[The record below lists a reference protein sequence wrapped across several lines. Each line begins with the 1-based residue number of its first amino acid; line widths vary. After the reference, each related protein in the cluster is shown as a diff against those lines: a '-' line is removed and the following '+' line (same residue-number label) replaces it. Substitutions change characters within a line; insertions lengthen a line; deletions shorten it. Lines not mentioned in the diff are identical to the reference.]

1 MSLKSLIRPFIGF
14 IFIFLVISACRPASD
29 ENTSVRPSATDPVTP
44 SPVAVATHR
53 IGVRTVNGAA
63 EFYDL
68 QSGNKFIPRGNNYI
82 RLQKVE
88 MTGGGSLQYHSTFN
102 DDLYDPARAET
113 ALAQMQ
119 ADGYNIVRVFI
130 QGSSAKGSVGSPEGG
145 ISASYAANLVD
156 FLNKAKAHN
165 IYVILTTD
173 SEPATDYYN
182 AILNS
187 SWSEDFSGCN
197 FNYMTQGG
205 VQVARQFWTDLIDE
219 LKRQNAP
226 LDAIFAY
233 ELRNELDF
241 DTSAK
246 PLSYTSG
253 TVQTANGQSYD
264 MASAEDKQRMM
275 DESLVY
281 WLDHVREA
289 ILKHDPTALVA
300 AGFIVPDEPNPWP
313 IAPRHIRTYPAVWQS
328 SLDFLDFHP
337 YPGGY
342 ALDKLA
348 ENYHMA
354 GMEEK
359 PVIMGEFG
367 TTRSSYTS
375 EASAARA
382 LHDWQVDSCNYG
394 FDGWLLWTWDSDEQ
408 PDFYPGVSG
417 EGSIDQVLCP
427 VNRADACQPGDF
439 DFFEYDLALNKTA
452 SASRSLPDQQPSALI
467 DGTANSS
474 WNAGGPPKQW
484 VQIDLDEAMTIG
496 KFRLTVAQSPAGD
509 TLHELWVGPRAKE
522 LSLLHTFEGYT
533 KDGDVLE
540 FQPDAPVENV
550 RIIRVVTVKS
560 PSWVA
565 WREIEALAP

>member
-1 MSLKSLIRPFIGF
+1 MSRKSLIRSFICS
-14 IFIFLVISACRPASD
+14 IFILLVVSTCRPAAD
-29 ENTSVRPSATDPVTP
+29 ESASARPPTTNPVTP
-44 SPVAVATHR
+44 PPLVASTHR
-53 IGVRTVNGAA
+53 IGVRTVDGIG

-68 QSGNKFIPRGNNYI
+68 QSGTKFIPRGNNYV
-82 RLQKVE
+82 RLEV
-88 MTGGGSLQYHSTFN
+88 MDMAGGNSLQYHSTFN
-102 DDLYDPARAET
+102 DNLYDPSHLEE
-113 ALAQMQ
+113 ALVRMQ
-119 ADGYNIVRVFI
+119 AEGYNMVRVFI
-130 QGSSAKGSVGSPEGG
+130 QGSSAKGSVGNPDGG

-156 FLNKAKAHN
+156 FLKKAQTHN
-165 IYVILTTD
+165 MYVILTTD

-205 VQVARQFWTDLIDE
+205 VQVAQQFWTDLIDE
-219 LKRQNAP
+219 LIRQNAP

-253 TVQTANGQSYD
+253 TVQTANGESYD
-264 MASAEDKQRMM
+264 MASAEEKQRMM
-275 DESLVY
+275 DENLVF

-313 IAPRHIRTYPAVWQS
+313 IAPRFIRTYPAAWQS

-348 ENYHMA
+348 ENYHMT

-367 TTRSSYTS
+367 TARSSYTS

-394 FDGWLLWTWDSDEQ
+394 FDGWLLWTWDSVEQ
-408 PDFYPGVSG
+408 PEFYSGISG
-417 EGSIDQVLCP
+417 EGLIDQVLSP
-427 VNRADACQPGDF
+427 LNRPDACQAGDF
-439 DFFEYDLALNKTA
+439 DFFEYNLALNKTA
-452 SASRSLPDQQPSALI
+452 SASRSLPDQQPAVVI
-467 DGTANSS
+467 DGSANSA
-474 WNAGGPPKQW
+474 WNAGGFPKQW
-484 VQIDLDEAMTIG
+484 VQIDLGEAFTIG
-496 KFRLTVAQSPAGD
+496 KFRLTVGQSPAGD
-509 TLHELWVGPRAKE
+509 TLHEIWVGPRAKE
-522 LSLLHTFEGYT
+522 LILLHTFEGYT
-533 KDGDVLE
+533 KDGDMLE
-540 FQPDAPVENV
+540 YQPDSPVENV
-550 RIIRVVTVKS
+550 RVIRVVTVKS

-565 WREIEALAP
+565 WKEIEALAP

>member
-1 MSLKSLIRPFIGF
+1 MSRKSLIRSFICS
-14 IFIFLVISACRPASD
+14 IFILLAISACRPAPD
-29 ENTSVRPSATDPVTP
+29 ESASERPPVTEPVTP
-44 SPVAVATHR
+44 PLVAATHR
-53 IGVRTVNGAA
+53 IGVRMVDGAG

-68 QSGNKFIPRGNNYI
+68 QSGAKFIPRGNNYI

-88 MTGGGSLQYHSTFN
+88 MTGGGSLKYHSTFN
-102 DDLYDPARAET
+102 ENLYDPAHAEE
-113 ALAQMQ
+113 ALARMQ
-119 ADGYNIVRVFI
+119 TDGYNVVRVFL
-130 QGSSAKGSVGSPEGG
+130 QGSSAKGSVGDPEGG
-145 ISASYAANLVD
+145 ISASYAANIVD
-156 FLNKAKAHN
+156 FLNKAKAHD

-173 SEPATDYYN
+173 SEPATDDYN

-205 VQVARQFWTDLIDE
+205 VQVAQQFWTDLIDE
-219 LKRQNAP
+219 LKKQNAP

-246 PLSYTSG
+246 PLSYTTG

-264 MASAEDKQRMM
+264 MALVEEKQRMM

-289 ILKHDPTALVA
+289 ILKHDSTALVT

-313 IAPRHIRTYPAVWQS
+313 IAPRFIRTYPAAWQS

-348 ENYHMA
+348 ENYHMT

-367 TTRSSYTS
+367 TARSSYTS

-408 PDFYPGVSG
+408 PEFYPGVSG
-417 EGSIDQVLCP
+417 EGLIDQVLSP

-439 DFFEYDLALNKTA
+439 DFFETNLALNKTA

-474 WNAGGPPKQW
+474 WNAGSPPKQW
-484 VQIDLDEAMTIG
+484 VQIDLGEALSIG
-496 KFRLTVAQSPAGD
+496 KFRLTVAQSPEGD
-509 TLHELWVGPRAKE
+509 TLHQIWVGSSAKE

-540 FQPDAPVENV
+540 FQPEVPVENV
-550 RIIRVVTVKS
+550 RVIRVVTVKS
-560 PSWVA
+560 SSWVA